1 MAKGIAVVSGSNN
14 VVFKAL
20 ETGVV
25 VAGSYD
31 AVTGLGTLA
40 KVSITGS
47 LGVTGLVTLENG
59 LTLTGGDLLVQAGKV
74 SASSDL
80 EAGGNVVAAGNL
92 DVEGTSNLKGKL
104 TVQEDGVQILSG
116 DVNLDSGELSASSN
130 LKAGGDLIAAGNLD
144 VEGTGNL
151 KGKLTIQTGGLE
163 IDAGETI
170 LADKL
175 TVEANG
181 AYVTG
186 EVSASS
192 NLKAGGN
199 LDVEGTSNLKGKV
212 EIEAGDLEIQA
223 GAMSASS
230 NISAGGDLDIEGVSN
245 LQGKLTVEVGGAD
258 ITGDADFRNNV
269 VIHGNLEVKGDT
281 TVTTDNLKNM
291 TVEDAITQFGIGAD
305 AASQDV
311 GFVFGDSNSRAM
323 IVDGGV
329 FKLGTT
335 SDGANSTSVTVAN
348 DGILVLGQVTASV
361 GVLAKDVH
369 IQDTLIVEDN
379 VTLGQNSSDVITI
392 NGVLTASADVLF
404 QEDVTMGT
412 HVEGEEAS
420 DLVKV
425 IGSIRMP
432 VFTTAGDSLTGSFPV
447 IPADYVNNKANYNG
461 YMFYLTGSDTTN
473 WTTTDAN
480 WLQANKWY
488 FNERGDWHASF
499 LFAE

>member
-20 ETGVV
+20 ETGVI
-25 VAGSYD
+25 VAGSSTTD
-31 AVTGLGTLA
+31 AV
-40 KVSITGS
+40 VSITGS
-47 LGVTGLVTLENG
+47 LGVTDLVTLENG
-59 LTLTGGDLLVQAGKV
+59 ITLSGGDVLVLDGKL
-74 SASSDL
+74 SASSNL
-80 EAGGNVVAAGNL
+80 EAGGNL

-104 TVQEDGVQILSG
+104 TVEAGDLEVQAG
-116 DVNLDSGELSASSN
+116 DVKITGSAYISTDLSASQD
-130 LKAGGDLIAAGNLD
+130 LKAGRHLIAGGNLD

-230 NISAGGDLDIEGVSN
+230 NISAGGDLDIEGASN
-245 LQGKLTVEVGGAD
+245 LKGKLTVEVGGAD
-258 ITGDADFRNNV
+258 ITGDADFRDNV

-335 SDGANSTSVTVAN
+335 SDGANSTSVTVAD

-361 GVLAKDVH
+361 GILAKDVY

-379 VTLGQNSSDVITI
+379 VTLGQDSADVVTI
-392 NGVLTASADVLF
+392 NGQLTASANALL

-412 HVEGEEAS
+412 DS
-420 DLVKV
+420 DDLIKV
-425 IGSIRMP
+425 VGQIRMP
-432 VFTTAGDSLTGSFPV
+432 IFTVASGHANHVAGFPE
-447 IPADYVNNKANYNG
+447 IPADYMSNKAAYNG
-461 YMFYLTGSDTTN
+461 HMFYLTSSDDTN
-473 WTTTDAN
+473 WTASGS
-480 WLQANKWY
+480 WAQGNKWY